1 MTAGSVSVAPALR
14 VRVWVT
20 DVWDTVEL
28 SLTSESTIAELKA
41 AALARATGRS
51 EDPARYVVKYRG
63 AMVSDEG
70 QTLGG
75 LGVPDGA
82 PFIVLPARRQPVR

>member
-1 MTAGSVSVAPALR
+1 MTVAPAVR
-14 VRVWVT
+14 VRVSVT

-28 SLTSESTIAELKA
+28 SLTPECSIAQLKA
-41 AALARATGRS
+41 EALAQATGRT
-51 EDPARYVVKYRG
+51 EAPAGYVVKYRG
-63 AMVSDEG
+63 ALVADERA
-70 QTLGG
+70 TLES